1 MSNSTA
7 PSYETG
13 DIVILNKQLPF
24 SQYKIGDA
32 VLYSPPNFPEIIIH
46 RIYDIKYINRTYYFA
61 IKGDSNPQPDSVP
74 QAGNIQNIVLQN
86 RTVNW
91 TDFYGTNTTN
101 PTAKY
106 IVASYYPAKDVVYG
120 KVIYRIPYLGWFFVP
135 FNSPFKDPFH
145 VIPLSLFS
153 IFTIFYIIITIAIIF
168 LLIQKANSE
177 LKSLL
182 RKISSSSTGIIVPKH
197 IKLNGI
203 YTYIF
208 YPLILFILIF
218 VTSIPTSSYTLHIQ
232 LQSSDQKI
240 ENNLTIT
247 QLVYQQSENISAV
260 ISSKNKTTTT
270 FDIWNESNILNVNAS
285 KSMWDKGN
293 NANTGESYNL
303 TRKENYKM
311 TINLT
316 TMFVLTST
324 ELNSQDL
331 GRFFNYRVPITENH
345 SPIGLM
351 TNNIYLKVSNST
363 YNNSPAYETNM
374 KFSFIQ
380 DLIVY
385 HWTVNAFFNKTTG
398 YLESYQEKVTMT
410 PWRIPETIGM
420 IAIVSAVLLT
430 YEGIRRNIQKKYD
443 EKFEVLT
450 NAKSVDSEIT
460 SVENEFRDDS
470 RNNIP
475 KTPSDTTDN
484 SENSNTNAQNKLTWE
499 EYKKLEDK
507 E

>member
-24 SQYKIGDA
+24 SQYKVGDA
-32 VLYSPPNFPEIIIH
+32 VLYSPPNFNEIIIH
-46 RIYDIKYINRTYYFA
+46 RIYDIQYVNGTYYFA

-74 QAGNIQNIVLQN
+74 QTGNIKNELLQN

-91 TDFYGTNTTN
+91 HDFYGANTTN

-145 VIPLSLFS
+145 IIPLSLFS
-153 IFTIFYIIITIAIIF
+153 IFTIFYIVITIVIIF

-182 RKISSSSTGIIVPKH
+182 RKISSSSAGIIVPKH

-218 VTSIPTSSYTLHIQ
+218 VTSIPTSTYTLHIQ

-240 ENNLTIT
+240 ENNLNVT
-247 QLVYQQSENISAV
+247 QLVYQEWENVSAV
-260 ISSKNKTTTT
+260 VSSNNKTTIA
-270 FDIWNESNILNVNAS
+270 FNIWNNSNILDVNAS
-285 KSMWDKGN
+285 KSVWERGH
-293 NANTGESYNL
+293 NANTGETYNL
-303 TRKENYKM
+303 TREADYKM
-311 TINLT
+311 TIDLES
-316 TMFVLTST
+316 MFVLTST
-324 ELNSQDL
+324 EPNSPDL
-331 GRFFNYRVPITENH
+331 GRFFNFRVPITENH

-363 YNNSPAYETNM
+363 YNNNPAYETNM

-380 DLIVY
+380 DLVVY
-385 HWTVNAFFNKTTG
+385 DWTVNAFFNKTTG

-420 IAIVSAVLLT
+420 IAIVSGVLLT
-430 YEGIRRNIQKKYD
+430 YEGLRRNIQQKYD

-450 NAKSVDSEIT
+450 YTKPIHHEIT
-460 SVENEFRDDS
+460 PVDEESKNDS
-470 RNNIP
+470 NNSP
-475 KTPSDTTDN
+475 KIPSDTAET
-484 SENSNTNAQNKLTWE
+484 SENSNINDKSKLSWK